1 MFNIIWEFIIN
12 LLESFLFAV
21 ICNAKFTKRQYHYHT
36 AEQTLFILCK
46 SLLITLMNISK
57 ISTIISLTSVLLL
70 NIIFLILFFVNPIF
84 NSFFVSFIYCL
95 ILITSDA
102 LTLLIPIKFYNINLS
117 QVLYLGNMRILF
129 SLIYISIIALFVI
142 IFLLFTPQV
151 FVLGK
156 LDKIS
161 YFIISTICVILEEI
175 VLIILL
181 KQSIYAENFFHLLL
195 FIFGLTLFL
204 FVYISIYIYRLGKE
218 KEKND
223 RLIQSITINQME
235 ARQNEEI
242 INSTHSLR
250 VFKHDIMNHM
260 SILYKLVENGKNSD
274 ALKYI
279 YQINNSIER
288 TSYTISTGIIPI
300 DCIMTAKLSKALDN
314 NISIKH
320 QIHFP
325 ANYNISDMDLCSLIS
340 NLLDN
345 AIEANCKL
353 DMTKRRL
360 EIEIKPYNNMLLLFI
375 SNSSNG
381 IYLYGG
387 NGNLL
392 TTKTSNKNEH
402 GIGIKR
408 INEIVKKY
416 NGIIEFDPGTEIF
429 SVSILFPLDN

>member
-1 MFNIIWEFIIN
+1 
-12 LLESFLFAV
+12 
-21 ICNAKFTKRQYHYHT
+21 
-36 AEQTLFILCK
+36 
-46 SLLITLMNISK
+46 
-57 ISTIISLTSVLLL
+57 
-70 NIIFLILFFVNPIF
+70 
-84 NSFFVSFIYCL
+84 
-95 ILITSDA
+95 
-102 LTLLIPIKFYNINLS
+102 
-117 QVLYLGNMRILF
+117 MRILF

-181 KQSIYAENFFHLLL
+181 KQPIYAENFFHLLL

-360 EIEIKPYNNMLLLFI
+360 QIEIKPYNNMLLLFI

>member
-1 MFNIIWEFIIN
+1 M
-12 LLESFLFAV
+12 
-21 ICNAKFTKRQYHYHT
+21 
-36 AEQTLFILCK
+36 
-46 SLLITLMNISK
+46 
-57 ISTIISLTSVLLL
+57 
-70 NIIFLILFFVNPIF
+70 
-84 NSFFVSFIYCL
+84 
-95 ILITSDA
+95 
-102 LTLLIPIKFYNINLS
+102 
-117 QVLYLGNMRILF
+117 GNMRILF

-181 KQSIYAENFFHLLL
+181 KQPIYAENFFHLLL

-360 EIEIKPYNNMLLLFI
+360 QIEIKPYNNMLLLFI

>member
-1 MFNIIWEFIIN
+1 M
-12 LLESFLFAV
+12 
-21 ICNAKFTKRQYHYHT
+21 
-36 AEQTLFILCK
+36 
-46 SLLITLMNISK
+46 
-57 ISTIISLTSVLLL
+57 
-70 NIIFLILFFVNPIF
+70 
-84 NSFFVSFIYCL
+84 
-95 ILITSDA
+95 
-102 LTLLIPIKFYNINLS
+102 
-117 QVLYLGNMRILF
+117 
-129 SLIYISIIALFVI
+129 FVI

-181 KQSIYAENFFHLLL
+181 KQSIYAESFFHLLL
-195 FIFGLTLFL
+195 LTFGLTLFL

-360 EIEIKPYNNMLLLFI
+360 QIEIKPYNNMLLLFI

>member
-1 MFNIIWEFIIN
+1 MFDIIWEFIIN

-70 NIIFLILFFVNPIF
+70 NIIFLILFFVNHIF

-223 RLIQSITINQME
+223 
-235 ARQNEEI
+235 
-242 INSTHSLR
+242 
-250 VFKHDIMNHM
+250 
-260 SILYKLVENGKNSD
+260 
-274 ALKYI
+274 
-279 YQINNSIER
+279 
-288 TSYTISTGIIPI
+288 
-300 DCIMTAKLSKALDN
+300 
-314 NISIKH
+314 
-320 QIHFP
+320 
-325 ANYNISDMDLCSLIS
+325 
-340 NLLDN
+340 
-345 AIEANCKL
+345 
-353 DMTKRRL
+353 
-360 EIEIKPYNNMLLLFI
+360 
-375 SNSSNG
+375 
-381 IYLYGG
+381 
-387 NGNLL
+387 
-392 TTKTSNKNEH
+392 
-402 GIGIKR
+402 
-408 INEIVKKY
+408 
-416 NGIIEFDPGTEIF
+416 
-429 SVSILFPLDN
+429 

>member
-1 MFNIIWEFIIN
+1 M
-12 LLESFLFAV
+12 
-21 ICNAKFTKRQYHYHT
+21 
-36 AEQTLFILCK
+36 
-46 SLLITLMNISK
+46 
-57 ISTIISLTSVLLL
+57 
-70 NIIFLILFFVNPIF
+70 
-84 NSFFVSFIYCL
+84 
-95 ILITSDA
+95 
-102 LTLLIPIKFYNINLS
+102 
-117 QVLYLGNMRILF
+117 GNMRILF

-181 KQSIYAENFFHLLL
+181 KQPIYAENFFHLLL

-360 EIEIKPYNNMLLLFI
+360 QIEIKPYNNMLLLFI

-416 NGIIEFDPGTEIF
+416 NGIIEFNPGTEIF

>member
-95 ILITSDA
+95 ILIISDA

-161 YFIISTICVILEEI
+161 YFIISTICVILEEN

-181 KQSIYAENFFHLLL
+181 Q
-195 FIFGLTLFL
+195 
-204 FVYISIYIYRLGKE
+204 R
-218 KEKND
+218 
-223 RLIQSITINQME
+223 
-235 ARQNEEI
+235 
-242 INSTHSLR
+242 
-250 VFKHDIMNHM
+250 
-260 SILYKLVENGKNSD
+260 
-274 ALKYI
+274 
-279 YQINNSIER
+279 
-288 TSYTISTGIIPI
+288 
-300 DCIMTAKLSKALDN
+300 C
-314 NISIKH
+314 
-320 QIHFP
+320 
-325 ANYNISDMDLCSLIS
+325 
-340 NLLDN
+340 
-345 AIEANCKL
+345 
-353 DMTKRRL
+353 TK
-360 EIEIKPYNNMLLLFI
+360 
-375 SNSSNG
+375 
-381 IYLYGG
+381 
-387 NGNLL
+387 
-392 TTKTSNKNEH
+392 
-402 GIGIKR
+402 
-408 INEIVKKY
+408 
-416 NGIIEFDPGTEIF
+416 GT
-429 SVSILFPLDN
+429 

>member
-1 MFNIIWEFIIN
+1 M
-12 LLESFLFAV
+12 
-21 ICNAKFTKRQYHYHT
+21 
-36 AEQTLFILCK
+36 
-46 SLLITLMNISK
+46 
-57 ISTIISLTSVLLL
+57 
-70 NIIFLILFFVNPIF
+70 
-84 NSFFVSFIYCL
+84 
-95 ILITSDA
+95 
-102 LTLLIPIKFYNINLS
+102 
-117 QVLYLGNMRILF
+117 
-129 SLIYISIIALFVI
+129 FVI

-181 KQSIYAENFFHLLL
+181 KQSIYAENFSTYSYL
-195 FIFGLTLFL
+195 FSDLHYFYLYIFL
-204 FVYISIYIYRLGKE
+204 YIFIDLE
-218 KEKND
+218 KKKKND

-360 EIEIKPYNNMLLLFI
+360 QIEIKPYNNMLLLFI

-387 NGNLL
+387 NGNL
-392 TTKTSNKNEH
+392 
-402 GIGIKR
+402 
-408 INEIVKKY
+408 
-416 NGIIEFDPGTEIF
+416 
-429 SVSILFPLDN
+429 

>member
-95 ILITSDA
+95 ILIISDA

-161 YFIISTICVILEEI
+161 YFIISTICVILEEN

-181 KQSIYAENFFHLLL
+181 KQSIYTENFFHLLL

-320 QIHFP
+320 QIHF
-325 ANYNISDMDLCSLIS
+325 
-340 NLLDN
+340 DN

-353 DMTKRRL
+353 DITKRRL
-360 EIEIKPYNNMLLLFI
+360 QIEIKPYNNMLLLFI

>member
-181 KQSIYAENFFHLLL
+181 KQSIYAENFFTYSYL
-195 FIFGLTLFL
+195 FSDLHYFYLYIFPYIFIDLEKKKKKMTDLFRVL
-204 FVYISIYIYRLGKE
+204 Q
-218 KEKND
+218 
-223 RLIQSITINQME
+223 LI
-235 ARQNEEI
+235 
-242 INSTHSLR
+242 
-250 VFKHDIMNHM
+250 KW
-260 SILYKLVENGKNSD
+260 
-274 ALKYI
+274 
-279 YQINNSIER
+279 
-288 TSYTISTGIIPI
+288 
-300 DCIMTAKLSKALDN
+300 
-314 NISIKH
+314 
-320 QIHFP
+320 
-325 ANYNISDMDLCSLIS
+325 
-340 NLLDN
+340 
-345 AIEANCKL
+345 KL
-353 DMTKRRL
+353 DKMRK
-360 EIEIKPYNNMLLLFI
+360 
-375 SNSSNG
+375 
-381 IYLYGG
+381 
-387 NGNLL
+387 
-392 TTKTSNKNEH
+392 
-402 GIGIKR
+402 
-408 INEIVKKY
+408 
-416 NGIIEFDPGTEIF
+416 
-429 SVSILFPLDN
+429 

>member
-1 MFNIIWEFIIN
+1 M
-12 LLESFLFAV
+12 ESPG
-21 ICNAKFTKRQYHYHT
+21 T
-36 AEQTLFILCK
+36 A
-46 SLLITLMNISK
+46 
-57 ISTIISLTSVLLL
+57 
-70 NIIFLILFFVNPIF
+70 
-84 NSFFVSFIYCL
+84 
-95 ILITSDA
+95 
-102 LTLLIPIKFYNINLS
+102 
-117 QVLYLGNMRILF
+117 R
-129 SLIYISIIALFVI
+129 
-142 IFLLFTPQV
+142 
-151 FVLGK
+151 
-156 LDKIS
+156 
-161 YFIISTICVILEEI
+161 
-175 VLIILL
+175 
-181 KQSIYAENFFHLLL
+181 
-195 FIFGLTLFL
+195 
-204 FVYISIYIYRLGKE
+204 GKE

-360 EIEIKPYNNMLLLFI
+360 QIEIKPYNNMLLLFI

>member
-1 MFNIIWEFIIN
+1 
-12 LLESFLFAV
+12 
-21 ICNAKFTKRQYHYHT
+21 
-36 AEQTLFILCK
+36 
-46 SLLITLMNISK
+46 
-57 ISTIISLTSVLLL
+57 
-70 NIIFLILFFVNPIF
+70 
-84 NSFFVSFIYCL
+84 
-95 ILITSDA
+95 
-102 LTLLIPIKFYNINLS
+102 
-117 QVLYLGNMRILF
+117 MRILF

-181 KQSIYAENFFHLLL
+181 KQPIYAENFFQLLL

-360 EIEIKPYNNMLLLFI
+360 QIEIKPYNNMLLLFI

-416 NGIIEFDPGTEIF
+416 NGIIEFNPGTEIF

>member
-95 ILITSDA
+95 ILIISDA

-161 YFIISTICVILEEI
+161 YFIISTICVILEEN

-181 KQSIYAENFFHLLL
+181 KQSIYTENFFHLLL

-325 ANYNISDMDLCSLIS
+325 ANYNISDMGFV
-340 NLLDN
+340 
-345 AIEANCKL
+345 
-353 DMTKRRL
+353 
-360 EIEIKPYNNMLLLFI
+360 FI
-375 SNSSNG
+375 N
-381 IYLYGG
+381 
-387 NGNLL
+387 
-392 TTKTSNKNEH
+392 
-402 GIGIKR
+402 
-408 INEIVKKY
+408 
-416 NGIIEFDPGTEIF
+416 
-429 SVSILFPLDN
+429 

>member
-1 MFNIIWEFIIN
+1 
-12 LLESFLFAV
+12 
-21 ICNAKFTKRQYHYHT
+21 
-36 AEQTLFILCK
+36 
-46 SLLITLMNISK
+46 
-57 ISTIISLTSVLLL
+57 
-70 NIIFLILFFVNPIF
+70 
-84 NSFFVSFIYCL
+84 
-95 ILITSDA
+95 
-102 LTLLIPIKFYNINLS
+102 
-117 QVLYLGNMRILF
+117 
-129 SLIYISIIALFVI
+129 
-142 IFLLFTPQV
+142 
-151 FVLGK
+151 
-156 LDKIS
+156 
-161 YFIISTICVILEEI
+161 
-175 VLIILL
+175 
-181 KQSIYAENFFHLLL
+181 
-195 FIFGLTLFL
+195 
-204 FVYISIYIYRLGKE
+204 
-218 KEKND
+218 
-223 RLIQSITINQME
+223 ME

-360 EIEIKPYNNMLLLFI
+360 QIEIKPYNNMLLLFI

-416 NGIIEFDPGTEIF
+416 NGIIEFNPGTEIF
-429 SVSILFPLDN
+429 SVSILFPLDNWIVSNDL

>member
-95 ILITSDA
+95 ILIISDA

-161 YFIISTICVILEEI
+161 YFIISTICVILEENPRSSGRNAGKSSQRI
-175 VLIILL
+175 FLWYQDRKRRKSHELQSHLRHHGTGCKTGRRSYPDLRWSRWRCCIRSNQQFHERELVIL
-181 KQSIYAENFFHLLL
+181 QSHAEWKKKVRIMLAWMSAFFWNS
-195 FIFGLTLFL
+195 IWREATSKWSVSGIEMGLW
-204 FVYISIYIYRLGKE
+204 R
-218 KEKND
+218 
-223 RLIQSITINQME
+223 ITI
-235 ARQNEEI
+235 
-242 INSTHSLR
+242 
-250 VFKHDIMNHM
+250 
-260 SILYKLVENGKNSD
+260 
-274 ALKYI
+274 
-279 YQINNSIER
+279 
-288 TSYTISTGIIPI
+288 
-300 DCIMTAKLSKALDN
+300 
-314 NISIKH
+314 
-320 QIHFP
+320 
-325 ANYNISDMDLCSLIS
+325 
-340 NLLDN
+340 
-345 AIEANCKL
+345 
-353 DMTKRRL
+353 
-360 EIEIKPYNNMLLLFI
+360 
-375 SNSSNG
+375 
-381 IYLYGG
+381 
-387 NGNLL
+387 
-392 TTKTSNKNEH
+392 
-402 GIGIKR
+402 
-408 INEIVKKY
+408 
-416 NGIIEFDPGTEIF
+416 
-429 SVSILFPLDN
+429 